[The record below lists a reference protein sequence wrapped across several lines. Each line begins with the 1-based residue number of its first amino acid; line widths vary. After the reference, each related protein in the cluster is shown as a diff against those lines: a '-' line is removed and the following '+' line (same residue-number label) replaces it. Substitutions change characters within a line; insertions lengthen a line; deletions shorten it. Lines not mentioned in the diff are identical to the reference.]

1 MSDLVA
7 QFKSNLVLEQQDL
20 LLLLKHNDLE
30 KLSQLAHRIAG
41 AAQMFGFALLSEKAI
56 ALESAI
62 KADNVEQ
69 VNDIAQRMLN
79 EIDQVLW

>member
-20 LLLLKHNDLE
+20 LLLLKNNDLE

-41 AAQMFGFALLSEKAI
+41 AAQMFGFSLLSEKSI
-56 ALESAI
+56 KLESII
-62 KADNVEQ
+62 KANEVEQ